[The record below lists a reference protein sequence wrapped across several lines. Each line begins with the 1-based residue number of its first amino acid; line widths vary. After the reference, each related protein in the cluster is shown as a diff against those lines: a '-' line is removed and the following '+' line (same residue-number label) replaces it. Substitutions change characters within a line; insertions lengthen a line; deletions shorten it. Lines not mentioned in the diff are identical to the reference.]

1 MSDKCNLCKRE
12 LEDGEVRFY
21 ILSATTETYVEDAH
35 FLMCVCLKCA
45 LKILTKTGIE
55 DEKKQ
60 EEIHGWPAKPLK
72 VGLEND

>member
-1 MSDKCNLCKRE
+1 MSDKCNLCKKE

-45 LKILTKTGIE
+45 LKILTKIE
-55 DEKKQ
+55 IETEEKK
-60 EEIHGWPAKPLK
+60 
-72 VGLEND
+72 

>member
-21 ILSATTETYVEDAH
+21 ILSATTETYAEDAH

-45 LKILTKTGIE
+45 LKILRGIE
-55 DEKKQ
+55 IDDGERLGKGKVFQ
-60 EEIHGWPAKPLK
+60 ES
-72 VGLEND
+72 